1 MNGLYEMKAGKD
13 LNPLKKVP
21 DKAGDKKAQEEKKKL
36 NIDLGKIKMDIL
48 S

>member
-1 MNGLYEMKAGKD
+1 MKAGKD

-21 DKAGDKKAQEEKKKL
+21 DKTGDKKGSEDKKKL